1 MICYGCYTAI
11 PEGKELCK
19 TCEDRRKP
27 VREVS
32 LSDPNV
38 LEPSQSFRGFYGPQ
52 GQEPEPV
59 LGGFRDCPELDS
71 EARLNWIV
79 QGGFRETS
87 NLPCKK

>member
-1 MICYGCYTAI
+1 MTCYRCYIAI

-32 LSDPNV
+32 LSDPSV
-38 LEPSQSFRGFYGPQ
+38 LEPSQSFKGFSDLQ

-59 LGGFRDCPELDS
+59 LGGFRDHPELDS
-71 EARLNWIV
+71 EARLNWII
-79 QGGFRETS
+79 QGGLVT
-87 NLPCKK
+87 CKK